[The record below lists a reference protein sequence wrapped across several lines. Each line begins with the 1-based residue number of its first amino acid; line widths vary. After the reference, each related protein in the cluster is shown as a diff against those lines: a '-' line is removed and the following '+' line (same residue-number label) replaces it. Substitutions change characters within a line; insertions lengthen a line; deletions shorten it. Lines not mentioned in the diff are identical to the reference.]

1 MNILNKFFFI
11 LIFFF
16 FSNQV
21 LAENNIFYI
30 DVDYII
36 KNSNKGKSIISQLEK
51 INQANINKF
60 QKEQTKLVD
69 LENDIKLKKNVINE
83 EELKK
88 KIKNFNDMI
97 NSFNEEKK
105 KINNEFKKKR
115 DMELKNFF
123 SQIEELV
130 KVYVKEKSIDILIDK
145 KNIFIGKSSYD
156 VTSNVLKIINE
167 NIK

>member
-1 MNILNKFFFI
+1 M
-11 LIFFF
+11 
-16 FSNQV
+16 
-21 LAENNIFYI
+21 
-30 DVDYII
+30 
-36 KNSNKGKSIISQLEK
+36 
-51 INQANINKF
+51 
-60 QKEQTKLVD
+60 
-69 LENDIKLKKNVINE
+69 KK
-83 EELKK
+83 
-88 KIKNFNDMI
+88 
-97 NSFNEEKK
+97 KK

-123 SQIEELV
+123 FQIEELV

>member
-130 KVYVKEKSIDILIDK
+130 KGYVKEKSIDILIDK

>member
-69 LENDIKLKKNVINE
+69 LENDIKSKKNVINE

>member
-105 KINNEFKKKR
+105 K
-115 DMELKNFF
+115 
-123 SQIEELV
+123 
-130 KVYVKEKSIDILIDK
+130 DK
-145 KNIFIGKSSYD
+145 
-156 VTSNVLKIINE
+156 
-167 NIK
+167 